1 MLELYEKEPGEDS
14 VVLCMDEKGPIS
26 AKKYGGYKW
35 CKEREKVE
43 TNQKTKGRINLFA
56 AYNPHKGEVPVIS
69 FSERKKKE
77 DVCSFLKKIKKK
89 FKRKEKVYIIL
100 DNFSSHKAKDAK
112 KTAEELGLE
121 LVYLP
126 TNSPHLNP
134 IERRLF
140 ANMQKEAINGS
151 NFEDV
156 QEVIRVVTDYV
167 EYYNNERKTTTMMMR
182 MMKETVEKI
191 KIPSS

>member
-1 MLELYEKEPGEDS
+1 M
-14 VVLCMDEKGPIS
+14 
-26 AKKYGGYKW
+26 
-35 CKEREKVE
+35 
-43 TNQKTKGRINLFA
+43 
-56 AYNPHKGEVPVIS
+56 PVIS

-89 FKRKEKVYIIL
+89 FKRKKKVYIIL

-121 LVYLP
+121 LVLYLP

-156 QEVIRVVTDYV
+156 REVIRVVTDYV
-167 EYYNNERKTTTMMMR
+167 EYYNNERKTTTMM
-182 MMKETVEKI
+182 KETVEKI